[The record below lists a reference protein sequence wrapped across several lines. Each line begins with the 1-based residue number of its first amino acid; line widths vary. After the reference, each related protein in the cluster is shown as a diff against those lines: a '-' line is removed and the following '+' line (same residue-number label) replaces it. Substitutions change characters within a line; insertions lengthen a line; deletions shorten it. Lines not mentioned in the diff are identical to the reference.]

1 MLTGADTQGRFTLIE
16 SENPPGIGPP
26 LHIHHNEGEV
36 FYVLEGQVEFTA
48 EGETVV
54 CEAGA
59 TVSLPQDSLHTWKV
73 VGEKPA
79 RMLTMLMP
87 AGLEAYSR
95 KLSEL
100 GAGGPPDVDK
110 LLEISAQ
117 HGIEFPEIE
126 SGKN

>member
-1 MLTGADTQGRFTLIE
+1 M
-16 SENPPGIGPP
+16 
-26 LHIHHNEGEV
+26 
-36 FYVLEGQVEFTA
+36 EFTA

-59 TVSLPQDSLHTWKV
+59 TVSLPQDSVHTWKV
-73 VGEKPA
+73 IGEEPA

-87 AGLEAYSR
+87 AGLEEYFR

-100 GAGGPPDVDK
+100 GADGPPDMDK
-110 LLEISAQ
+110 LLAISAQ